1 MATVPKLTTVVST
14 KGQVI
19 LPKAVRDQRGW
30 KPGTKLTV
38 EQTPDGVILKPEPL
52 FPPTTLD
59 DVYGCL
65 KWEGPPI
72 SLEEMDAAITAEVLD
87 RHARG
92 RY

>member
-1 MATVPKLTTVVST
+1 MSAQPKQTTVLST

-38 EQTPDGVILKPEPL
+38 EETPEGILLKPAPL
-52 FPPTTLD
+52 FPPTTNEE
-59 DVYGCL
+59 VYGCL
-65 KWEGPPI
+65 KREGLPI
-72 SLEEMDAAITAEVLD
+72 SIEEMDEAITAEVLE

>member
-1 MATVPKLTTVVST
+1 MTIVPKQTTVLST

-38 EQTPDGVILKPEPL
+38 EQTADGVLLKPEPI
-52 FPPTTLD
+52 FPPTKLD

-65 KWEGPPI
+65 KWNGPPV
-72 SLEEMDAAITAEVLD
+72 SLEDMDAAITAEVLE

>member
-38 EQTPDGVILKPEPL
+38 EETPDGVILKPEPL

-59 DVYGCL
+59 EVYGCL

>member
-30 KPGTKLTV
+30 TPGTKLTV

-72 SLEEMDAAITAEVLD
+72 SLEEMDAAVTAEVLD

>member
-1 MATVPKLTTVVST
+1 MSAKPKQTTVVST

-38 EQTPDGVILKPEPL
+38 EETPDGVLLKPEPL

-59 DVYGCL
+59 EVYGCL
-65 KWEGPPI
+65 KWDGPPKT
-72 SLEEMDAAITAEVLD
+72 LEEMDEGITAEVLE

>member
-1 MATVPKLTTVVST
+1 MTTAPKQTTVVST

-19 LPKAVRDQRGW
+19 LPKAVRDQHGW

-38 EQTPDGVILKPEPL
+38 EQTPDSVILRAEPL
-52 FPPTTLD
+52 FPPTILD

-65 KWEGPPI
+65 KWDGPPV
-72 SLEEMDAAITAEVLD
+72 SLEDMDAAITAEVLE

>member
-1 MATVPKLTTVVST
+1 MTTAPKQTTVVST

-38 EQTPDGVILKPEPL
+38 EQTPDGVLLKPEPL
-52 FPPTTLD
+52 FPPTTNEE
-59 DVYGCL
+59 VYGCL
-65 KWEGPPI
+65 KWDGPPI
-72 SLEEMDAAITAEVLD
+72 SLEEMDAAITEEVRERD
-87 RHARG
+87 ARS

>member
-1 MATVPKLTTVVST
+1 MSATPKQTTVLST

-38 EQTPDGVILKPEPL
+38 EETPDGVLLKPEPL

-59 DVYGCL
+59 QVYGCL
-65 KWEGPPI
+65 KWDGPPV
-72 SLEEMDAAITAEVLD
+72 SLEDMDAAITAEVLE

>member
-1 MATVPKLTTVVST
+1 MATVPKQTTVVST

-38 EQTPDGVILKPEPL
+38 EETPDGVLLKPEPL
-52 FPPTTLD
+52 FPPTTNEE
-59 DVYGCL
+59 VYGCL
-65 KWEGPPI
+65 KWNGPPI
-72 SLEEMDAAITAEVLD
+72 SLEEMDAAITDEVRERD
-87 RHARG
+87 ARS